1 MGRHKPGKPRRRR
14 HPAAYTLRQLEPPG
28 GGYEEWIRVPRGTD
42 ASHAVNDPKLT
53 DDARD
58 MMVRMA
64 RLGPLYDSELPMCAL
79 DLDVAI
85 DTGRLGLITGDDKGV
100 LVAVE
105 EIAGWFGKVDAEA
118 DVRESIHRLHAHG
131 AMLVEFHGDVPLLRI
146 VAGKPERP
154 GEPWIFHGSPESTS
168 RDQLTPTS

>member
-1 MGRHKPGKPRRRR
+1 M
-14 HPAAYTLRQLEPPG
+14 
-28 GGYEEWIRVPRGTD
+28 
-42 ASHAVNDPKLT
+42 NDPKLT

-79 DLDVAI
+79 DLDAAI
-85 DTGRLGLITGDDKGV
+85 DTGRLGLITGDDKGI

-105 EIAGWFGKVDAEA
+105 DIVDGVDKVDTEA

-131 AMLVEFHGDVPLLRI
+131 VMLVEFHGDVPMLRI
-146 VAGKPERP
+146 VARKPEKP
-154 GEPWIFHGSPESTS
+154 GEPWIFRGSPENTS
-168 RDQLTPTS
+168 RDRLTPTP